1 MLITTLSVQA
11 MIKLWKE
18 KCSAASDEFHF
29 TCLLFMLKVCLWGA
43 SVCIKWRY
51 GEARRGSRRA
61 LKWIIV
67 AVNVNWCCSR
77 NHDWIRRGLSPHNLP
92 HSGECITL
100 HFHTFTEIY
109 LNRNTCTIFYPPEI
123 CGYSEGHLAQLLEK
137 SAVSC
142 VSWVW
147 GSFSLSFLNLKCDCS
162 LLITLQGRS
171 SLNK

>member
-1 MLITTLSVQA
+1 
-11 MIKLWKE
+11 
-18 KCSAASDEFHF
+18 
-29 TCLLFMLKVCLWGA
+29 MLKVCLWGA

-51 GEARRGSRRA
+51 SEARRGSRRA

-77 NHDWIRRGLSPHNLP
+77 NHDWIRLGLSPHNLP

-100 HFHTFTEIY
+100 HFHTFSEIY

-147 GSFSLSFLNLKCDCS
+147 GSFSLSWSVTVDSS
-162 LLITLQGRS
+162 LLWRDVPHC
-171 SLNK
+171 NKLSFWNKLVSPCIL